1 MLDVFP
7 ALKDEYKAHVAHYG
21 NFLYLNFF
29 GEHLV
34 PRIIRLFEEGN
45 RKQIKKFYDVIEDF
59 YIKGDSATINTIVAL
74 LAAAAYKNDAVTAK
88 IKETLADNKHFLN
101 SFVIFLPF
109 FAKNKKLL
117 YALVKGDK

>member
-1 MLDVFP
+1 MSVCPVCGCKTDELDFV
-7 ALKDEYKAHVAHYG
+7 LCTIEK
-21 NFLYLNFF
+21 N
-29 GEHLV
+29 
-34 PRIIRLFEEGN
+34 EEMVCSFCE
-45 RKQIKKFYDVIEDF
+45 KQIKKFYDVIEDF